1 MAAPAVSKN
10 IWMLDKWYAQSVAG
24 DAGYVGERT
33 LYAWGYNDAGQIG
46 QNQSTPNPGSTKSS
60 PIQIG
65 SATDWRQL
73 SYIGSGREHMSCLRT
88 DYEPGSGTLYG
99 WGNNAQGQLG
109 LSNTVSRSSPTQTY
123 QGSEWEWNQVAKGF
137 GHQLGV
143 LTSGKLYSWGYNTFG
158 QLGLNQSGPTT
169 KDDPDSGSNLGLGWA
184 VGQNTIASN
193 TYGNYAIKTNGA
205 LWCWGRNNKG
215 QLGQDNT
222 TDYSSPVQI
231 SGTWNKIF
239 AGANSV
245 GAINPSGELYTW
257 GDGSDGVLGH
267 SNTTDYSSPK
277 QLPGTTWAT
286 AAFGPARGAF
296 LKTTGEM
303 YMCGSNTSGQL
314 GQNNTTQYS
323 SPRQIPGTWTKM
335 CNPQGAQGGIKSD
348 GSLWTWGGNG
358 EGKLGH
364 NNQQNYS
371 SPKQVPG
378 TWIDIVSNSAGMFGI
393 QQA

>member
-1 MAAPAVSKN
+1 MSSQKN

-24 DAGYVGERT
+24 NTDYVGERT

-73 SYIGSGREHMSCLRT
+73 AYVGSGREHISCLRT

-99 WGNNAQGQLG
+99 WGTNAQGTLG

-123 QGSEWEWNQVAKGF
+123 QGSEWKWNQAALGY
-137 GHQLGV
+137 GNQMGV
-143 LTSGKLYSWGYNTFG
+143 LTNGKLYVWGYNNYG
-158 QLGLNQSGPTT
+158 NLGLNQPTPT
-169 KDDPDSGSNLGLGWA
+169 SKDDPDSGSNLGTGWA
-184 VGQNTIASN
+184 VGKNTIAASA
-193 TYGNYAIKTNGA
+193 YSQFAIKDDGS
-205 LWCWGRNNKG
+205 LWSWGRNNVG
-215 QLGQDNT
+215 QLGVNNDT

-231 SGTWNKIF
+231 PGTWSKVF
-239 AGANSV
+239 AGADSAA
-245 GAINPSGELYTW
+245 AINTSGELFTW
-257 GDGSDGVLGH
+257 GDNPYGILGH
-267 SNTTDYSSPK
+267 SNQSDYSSPK

-286 AAFGPARGAF
+286 AAFGPSAGTY
-296 LKTTGEM
+296 LKTTGEL
-303 YMCGSNTSGQL
+303 YMCGRGTNGRL
-314 GQNNTTQYS
+314 AQNNQTDYS
-323 SPRQIPGTWTKM
+323 SPRQIPGTWIKA
-335 CNPQGAQGGIKSD
+335 CNPQGCQGGIKAD

-364 NNQQNYS
+364 NDQTSYS

-378 TWIDIVSNSAGMFGI
+378 TWIDIVSNNPATFGI
-393 QQA
+393 KQS